1 MLATR
6 TLQLVDV
13 ESPSRQE
20 QALEALVA
28 AEVPLEPVHRDDL
41 TLLYEVRRGG
51 RPLVLL
57 AGHLDTVPAQGNLP
71 GRLEDGVVHGLGAAD
86 MKGGLAVMIELARW
100 AAEQRELAVD
110 LAFLFFPREE
120 LPASES
126 ALPAVLEAGL
136 VDDAELVIVLEP
148 TANAIQAG
156 CLGHIAATLVFE
168 GRSGHSARPW
178 LADNAIDRAVRGL
191 SPLVGLAPR
200 DVELSGLV
208 FREVLSVTQLH
219 AGIAGNVIPAR
230 AEATLSYRYAPDRTP
245 QEAEAEL
252 RRLVGDAGTLVDVA
266 NSPAARVVVDTPL
279 ARRLREAG
287 GFEVEPKQ
295 AWTPVAEFSA
305 HGLDAINLG
314 PGDPRYAHAVDEQ
327 VDGAA
332 LERTFR
338 ALQRFA
344 LGSV

>member
-6 TLQLVDV
+6 TLQLVDTA
-13 ESPSRQE
+13 SPSRQE
-20 QALEALVA
+20 QALEAVVA
-28 AEVPLEPVHRDDL
+28 AEVPLEPVHRADL
-41 TLLYEVRRGG
+41 TLLYEVRRGN

-57 AGHLDTVPAQGNLP
+57 AGHLDTVPSQGNLP

-100 AAEQRELAVD
+100 AAEQPDLAVD

-126 ALPAVLEAGL
+126 ALPAVLGAGL

-191 SPLVGLAPR
+191 SPLVGLPPR

-245 QEAEAEL
+245 EEAEAEL

-287 GFEVEPKQ
+287 GFAVEPKQ